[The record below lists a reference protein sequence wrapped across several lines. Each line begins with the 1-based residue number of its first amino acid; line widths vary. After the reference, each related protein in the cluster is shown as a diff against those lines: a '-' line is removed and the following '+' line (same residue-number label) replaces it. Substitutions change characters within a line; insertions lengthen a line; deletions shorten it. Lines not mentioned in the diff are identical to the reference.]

1 MEALKRSFAE
11 IRKYPSA
18 IIGSIIIVLLI
29 ALAIYTAI
37 TIPYSEA
44 IRLWRGGE
52 DVWYTSPRNAE
63 PKWVNWFSSSKKP
76 ETLVMFSEDED
87 SNITREFGKTSS
99 GKTELNMSF
108 TFDYTADEFPQELAV
123 YYRTEYISKE
133 PFVSMTWDTPDGREI
148 RIGDAA
154 IKHKESYR
162 ISQDPALIR
171 RLGGLKPEIGL
182 FADPNSSDP
191 ENPQVLKGTYTLN
204 VSVLFFD
211 EDGSGDA
218 TAEFVTFG
226 TVSGWAGTDHLR
238 RDLMLPLMWGTP
250 IALIF
255 GLLASAG
262 ISILTLVISAIG
274 GWYGGVVDG
283 IIQRI
288 TEVNLT
294 LPFLSILIMIGQFYS
309 KSIWTILGA
318 TIVLSIFGGAIKTY
332 RAIFLQTREST
343 YIEAAQAYGANDMRI
358 IFRYLIPRIIPL
370 LIPGLVLGVPTFV
383 FLEASLAVLGLGDP
397 VLPTWGKI
405 INDAWVNAALYNG
418 QFYWILEP
426 AVLLM
431 ITGLAFAML
440 GYSLDRIF
448 NPRLR
453 GL

>member
-1 MEALKRSFAE
+1 MEALKRSFGE

-18 IIGSIIIVLLI
+18 VIGVIMILVLI
-29 ALAIYTAI
+29 GLAIYTVA

-52 DVWYTSPRNAE
+52 DIWYSTPRNAF
-63 PKWVNWFSSSKKP
+63 PVWTNWFTDVKQP
-76 ETLVMFSEDED
+76 ETIVMFSEDNPDVTKEY
-87 SNITREFGKTSS
+87 TTTSS
-99 GKTELNMSF
+99 GKTDIKMSY
-108 TFDYTADEFPQELAV
+108 TFDYTADDFPQELSLFFK
-123 YYRTEYISKE
+123 TEYVAKE
-133 PFVSMTWDTPDGREI
+133 PFASITWETPDGRTI
-148 RIGDAA
+148 RVGDLAVSR
-154 IKHKESYR
+154 KQTYR
-162 ISQDPALIR
+162 ISQDEALVR
-171 RLGGLKPEIGL
+171 RLGGEKPEVGL
-182 FADPNSSDP
+182 FADPESPDP
-191 ENPQVLKGTYTLN
+191 ENPQVLKGTYKIN
-204 VSVLFFD
+204 VSVLLF
-211 EDGSGDA
+211 EDTGDA
-218 TAEFVTFG
+218 SAEYVVFG
-226 TVSGWAGTDHLR
+226 EVFGWAGTDHRR
-238 RDLMLPLMWGTP
+238 RDLMLPLMWGAP
-250 IALIF
+250 IALLF

-262 ISILTLVISAIG
+262 ISVLTMIISAIG

-294 LPFLSILIMIGQFYS
+294 LPFLSILIMIGTFYS
-309 KSIWTILGA
+309 RSIWTILGA
-318 TIVLSIFGGAIKTY
+318 TIVLSIFGAAIKTY
-332 RAIFLQTREST
+332 RAIFLQIREST
-343 YIEAAQAYGANDMRI
+343 YIEAARAYGASDMRI

-370 LIPGLVLGVPTFV
+370 LIPGLVLGVPAFV

-418 QFYWILEP
+418 YYYWILEP